1 MIRIVSR
8 LFFLWDFF
16 LRTRS
21 FKNNTLGGT
30 KQYID
35 DEKRDIEL
43 QKQYIDATASI

>member
-1 MIRIVSR
+1 MG
-8 LFFLWDFF
+8 FLSADAE
-16 LRTRS
+16 LQ
-21 FKNNTLGGT
+21 KQYIEGT